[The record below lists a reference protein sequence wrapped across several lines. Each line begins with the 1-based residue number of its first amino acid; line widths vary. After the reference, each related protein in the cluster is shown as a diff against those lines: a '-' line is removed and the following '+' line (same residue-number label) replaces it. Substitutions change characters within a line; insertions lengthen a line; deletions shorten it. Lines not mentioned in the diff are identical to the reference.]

1 MLNALFCNGCL
12 RFTCIVIIANPR
24 RACVAPHRRSYDA
37 GVAVANLLAPLT
49 MNALALYG
57 LGVNIKQFWALPF
70 TRRTIER
77 ETTSFKV
84 ACLKVW
90 P

>member
-1 MLNALFCNGCL
+1 LQILVALAL
-12 RFTCIVIIANPR
+12 HLIVDHITLVLPL
-24 RACVAPHRRSYDA
+24 P
-37 GVAVANLLAPLT
+37 NLIAPLT

-57 LGVNIKQFWALPF
+57 LGVNIKQFWALPII
-70 TRRTIER
+70 RRTIER